1 MAAWTEGEGGID
13 DDVAWVVA
21 EPVEGACEEDDPA
34 PEAAAAACKA
44 GEGVDVD
51 VDVELHA
58 AGMDEV
64 DTASPATAAMG
75 LPAADDG
82 VEDGVTVAVWTTV
95 VVIVVVTTPS
105 ALEAAALVEGEGAE
119 TARLEGRN
127 TRVTFCASGT
137 DGEVVG

>member
-21 EPVEGACEEDDPA
+21 EPVEVACEEDDPA

-44 GEGVDVD
+44 GEGVV

-58 AGMDEV
+58 AGMDE
-64 DTASPATAAMG
+64 DDMASPATAAIG

-82 VEDGVTVAVWTTV
+82 DEDGVAVTVWTTV
-95 VVIVVVTTPS
+95 VVIVVVTTSS
-105 ALEAAALVEGEGAE
+105 ALESAALVEGEGAE
-119 TARLEGRN
+119 AARLEGRN

-137 DGEVVG
+137 DEVVG

>member
-13 DDVAWVVA
+13 DDAVCVVA
-21 EPVEGACEEDDPA
+21 EPVEVACEEDDLA

-44 GEGVDVD
+44 GERVD

-58 AGMDEV
+58 AGMDEDDMV
-64 DTASPATAAMG
+64 SPATAATG

-82 VEDGVTVAVWTTV
+82 DEDGVAVAVWTTV
-95 VVIVVVTTPS
+95 VVIVVVTTSS
-105 ALEAAALVEGEGAE
+105 ALESAALVEGGGAE

-127 TRVTFCASGT
+127 TRVTFCTSGT
-137 DGEVVG
+137 DEEVVG

>member
-21 EPVEGACEEDDPA
+21 EPVEGTCKEDDVT

-44 GEGVDVD
+44 GVGVD

-58 AGMDEV
+58 SAMDED
-64 DTASPATAAMG
+64 DTASPATAAIG
-75 LPAADDG
+75 LPVADDED
-82 VEDGVTVAVWTTV
+82 EDGVAVAVWTTV
-95 VVIVVVTTPS
+95 VVIVVVTTLS
-105 ALEAAALVEGEGAE
+105 ALESAALVEGEGAE

-137 DGEVVG
+137 DEEVVG

>member
-1 MAAWTEGEGGID
+1 M
-13 DDVAWVVA
+13 
-21 EPVEGACEEDDPA
+21 EGACEEDDPV

-44 GEGVDVD
+44 GEGVD

-95 VVIVVVTTPS
+95 VVIVVVTASST
-105 ALEAAALVEGEGAE
+105 LEAAALVEGEGAE